1 MAGRGPAP
9 KPAAERRNR
18 AAKARG
24 EVASTPTVGWR
35 FGPVP
40 APPTGLLKVSRESWG
55 IWMGSWVAAHWELL
69 DLPGLFLLIKLY
81 DQVQRGAY
89 QRSAELRIQMDT
101 YGLTPKGQQDRRW
114 KAPEVEAP
122 ERAAGARGSS
132 RYGHLRA
139 VPESKTPAKRAARAR
154 KAPGKRRSS
163 K

>member
-1 MAGRGPAP
+1 
-9 KPAAERRNR
+9 
-18 AAKARG
+18 
-24 EVASTPTVGWR
+24 
-35 FGPVP
+35 VP
-40 APPTGLLKVSRESWG
+40 APPTGLLKVSRETWA

-114 KAPEVEAP
+114 KAPEVEVTSVQGRKVP
-122 ERAAGARGSS
+122 TS

-139 VPESKTPAKRAARAR
+139 VPEGKAPAKRA
-154 KAPGKRRSS
+154 KAPAKRRSS
-163 K
+163 R